1 MKNQEPTN
9 SENTEQAIILEELI
23 SEGKWV
29 KLEKKKK
36 TVYMALTGKTRTW
49 VAVKIT
55 AGRGQ
60 LNDGMAVVSALQ
72 RTLHEECA
80 ILGKKVCLP
89 LGG

>member
-1 MKNQEPTN
+1 
-9 SENTEQAIILEELI
+9 
-23 SEGKWV
+23 
-29 KLEKKKK
+29 
-36 TVYMALTGKTRTW
+36 MALTGKTRTW